1 MIVGVCLTARK
12 NMERVATKPH
22 FATSLRNK
30 NAIKFFFKHFLKPKN
45 MAPKL
50 GLVIISKCLFSCSN
64 AVKARKRMSV
74 LYVSL
79 RC

>member
-30 NAIKFFFKHFLKPKN
+30 NVIKIFF
-45 MAPKL
+45 
-50 GLVIISKCLFSCSN
+50 
-64 AVKARKRMSV
+64 
-74 LYVSL
+74 
-79 RC
+79 